1 MSRGTCIIVNP
12 RAGGNGATDRETE
25 VRDALAAAGLRAEIR
40 PLAES
45 QTPGAAARAAIEEGY
60 GTIVAAGGDGTI
72 SGVADA
78 VLKADGDVRLGL
90 LPFGT
95 FNFFARG
102 LDLPL
107 DPAGAAAVLKAG
119 ATREVR
125 IGTVNGRAFLNNM
138 SIGLYPSI
146 LERREDVYARW
157 GRSRPAAYWSVLTT
171 LTDMH
176 APLRIDLDADG
187 KRERLVTPLV
197 FVGASAHQLE
207 EYGLEGADAV
217 REGRLAL
224 FCARKTG
231 AAELVHS
238 AGALAVGHARKGE
251 EFDIRTARS
260 FELRLGRGEILV
272 ARDGE
277 RETMSTPL
285 RVAFSDRPIHVVAPR
300 AA

>member
-12 RAGGNGATDRETE
+12 RAGDDGETNRESE
-25 VRDALAAAGLRAEIR
+25 VRAALAEAGVDAAIR
-40 PLAES
+40 PLAEA
-45 QTPGAAARAAIEEGY
+45 QTPGEAARLAIAEGFD
-60 GTIVAAGGDGTI
+60 TIVAAGGDGTV
-72 SGVADA
+72 SGVADTIVRA
-78 VLKADGDVRLGL
+78 GGDVRLGI

-119 ATREVR
+119 TTREVR

-187 KRERLVTPLV
+187 AREELVTPLV

-207 EYGLEGADAV
+207 EYGLDGADAV
-217 REGRLAL
+217 RQGRLAL
-224 FCARKTG
+224 FSARATG
-231 AAELVHS
+231 AAELVQS
-238 AGALAVGHARKGE
+238 AGALAVGRAREGE
-251 EFDIRTARS
+251 EFDIRTARA
-260 FELRLGRGEILV
+260 FEMRLSRKEILV

-277 RETMSTPL
+277 RETMATPL
-285 RVAFSDRPIHVVAPR
+285 RVAFCDRPIRVVAPEGP
-300 AA
+300 